1 MSVLQTSANED
12 TDVAFL
18 LPVHP
23 DKKIRI
29 RIDPGMYSIKPET
42 EANWVWHAFRG
53 FGIVQQ
59 QLFAAGV
66 RPQTFAAIG
75 TGSGVDAIG
84 AALFFPSL
92 RRLIVTDVEDRIV
105 WLAAEN
111 VRMNVS
117 DELTVEGFVGDVCLP
132 LAKAGSIVDVIYT
145 NLPNIPITHAAEGI
159 IDHGTFYHPADD
171 NIDDHVLEQ
180 YLLGLQYR
188 FLLSAKRVLSKRG
201 FVIMMIGG
209 RVPYEMFDR
218 LASAAGYRF
227 EEVLCCLKVQT
238 EAKNVAAG
246 YAAAERE
253 GIEFDFYKFDQA
265 SAALSG
271 AKQLNGRELKQAIRT
286 WRMSAGEAAQYL
298 KSGKK
303 IGHTLHFFKG
313 TPLNA

>member
-1 MSVLQTSANED
+1 MNVMQPAYED

-18 LPVHP
+18 LPVCP
-23 DKKIRI
+23 GKKIRV
-29 RIDPGMYSIKPET
+29 RIDPQMYSIKPES

-59 QLFAAGV
+59 QLFAAGI

-84 AALFFPSL
+84 APLFFPSL
-92 RRLIVTDVEDRIV
+92 RRLIVTDVEDRTV

-111 VRMNVS
+111 VRTNVR
-117 DELTVEGFVGDVCLP
+117 DDLAVEGFVGDVCLP

-145 NLPNIPITHAAEGI
+145 NLPNIPIAHAAEGI
-159 IDHGTFYHPADD
+159 IDHGTFYRPADD
-171 NIDDHVLEQ
+171 NIDDEVLEQ

-188 FLLSAKRVLSKRG
+188 FLLSAKRVLSKSG

-238 EAKNVAAG
+238 EAENVASG
-246 YAAAERE
+246 YAAAERD
-253 GIEFDFYKFDQA
+253 GVEFDFYKFDQA
-265 SAALSG
+265 SAALNG
-271 AKQLNGRELKQAIRT
+271 AQQLNGRELKQAIQA
-286 WRMSAGEAAQYL
+286 WRMSAGEAVEYL
-298 KSGKK
+298 NSGKQ

-313 TPLNA
+313 TPLNT

>member
-1 MSVLQTSANED
+1 MSVLESAYED

-18 LPVHP
+18 LPVSP
-23 DKKIRI
+23 GKKIRI
-29 RIDPGMYSIKPET
+29 RIDPQMYSIKPET

-59 QLFAAGV
+59 QLFAAGI

-84 AALFFPSL
+84 ASLFFPSL

-171 NIDDHVLEQ
+171 NVDDGVLEQ

-188 FLLSAKRVLSKRG
+188 FLLSAKRVLSERG

-238 EAKNVAAG
+238 EAKNVASG
-246 YAAAERE
+246 YAAAERK
-253 GIEFDFYKFDQA
+253 GVEFDFYKFDQA

-271 AKQLNGRELKQAIRT
+271 AQQLDGRELKQTIQT
-286 WRMSAGEAAQYL
+286 WRMSAGEAAEYL
-298 KSGKK
+298 NSGKQ

>member
-1 MSVLQTSANED
+1 MSVLQTSAYED

-18 LPVHP
+18 LPVRP
-23 DKKIRI
+23 GKKIRI
-29 RIDPGMYSIKPET
+29 RIDPRMYSIKPET

-84 AALFFPSL
+84 ASLFFPSL

-171 NIDDHVLEQ
+171 NVDDHVLEQ

-227 EEVLCCLKVQT
+227 EEVLCCLKLQT
-238 EAKNVAAG
+238 EAKNVASG

-271 AKQLNGRELKQAIRT
+271 ARQLNGRELKQAIRT

-303 IGHTLHFFKG
+303 IGPTLHFFKG